1 MNTFTKIIAG
11 LSVATVAALSMN
23 APAQAAGNND
33 WDTVGYS
40 QHLDGGGT
48 MRFDIPFDG
57 GCTAIISV
65 VGADYDDDLDLRIV
79 YPDGYTVYAS
89 DYGDDE
95 IWIDTERGGNFDIYV
110 DNAEDW
116 HSDFT
121 LRVEYA

>member
-11 LSVATVAALSMN
+11 LSVATVAAFSMN

-33 WDTVGYS
+33 WDAVGYN
-40 QHLDGGGT
+40 QHLDGGDS

-65 VGADYDDDLDLRIV
+65 EGAEYDDDFNLRIV

-95 IWIDTERGGNFDIYV
+95 IWIDTERGGNFDVYV

-121 LRVEYA
+121 LWVEYA